1 MESGQVTPQRR
12 PKGAHV
18 DDATVRGLF
27 AAAVPGHAMGS
38 RVIVRADCD
47 ERRRQHFPLASVLEH
62 VGFAFRATPS
72 VGAR

>member
-12 PKGAHV
+12 AKGAHV

-27 AAAVPGHAMGS
+27 AAAVPGHALGS
-38 RVIVRADCD
+38 RVIDCD
-47 ERRRQHFPLASVLEH
+47 DRRRQHFPLASVLAH
-62 VGFAFRATPS
+62 VGFAFRATPG